1 MKVVQFRSLAP
12 AYPHTQTENGQHI
25 LLIKYQN
32 QDSSCE
38 LIAPG
43 GNTRLMP
50 YQFKFDLTRLSQS
63 FFTGIA
69 MAAQKRKLH
78 RRIGEATLRLL
89 ERFRV
94 QEITGLDFAQALMLL
109 EDLIDIQTKNFNNRE
124 RFVGT
129 SRRVL
134 LLPHCSRKYMDN
146 RCKAV
151 FDSNIPS
158 YSCSHCSPD
167 CLVNQA
173 TLAGEE
179 RGYDVYVLPG
189 GSCIHQILQKGRYEA
204 LVGVACGEEIKLA
217 EGLLEKTG
225 LPGQNVPLI
234 RNGCANTTFNIRAL
248 KKVL

>member
-1 MKVVQFRSLAP
+1 
-12 AYPHTQTENGQHI
+12 
-25 LLIKYQN
+25 
-32 QDSSCE
+32 
-38 LIAPG
+38 
-43 GNTRLMP
+43 MP
-50 YQFKFDLTRLSQS
+50 YQFSFDLTKVSRS
-63 FFTGIA
+63 FFRGVA
-69 MAAQKRKLH
+69 EAAYKRKLH
-78 RRIGEATLRLL
+78 RRIGDATLRLV
-89 ERFRV
+89 EKCRI
-94 QEITGLDFAQALMLL
+94 QEITGLDIAQVMRLL
-109 EDLIDIQTKNFNNRE
+109 EDLIDIQMKNLSDRE
-124 RFVGT
+124 RFLRT

-146 RCKAV
+146 QCKAL
-151 FDSNIPS
+151 FDQNIPS

-234 RNGCANTTFNIRAL
+234 KNGCANTWFNIRAL
-248 KKVL
+248 KQVL